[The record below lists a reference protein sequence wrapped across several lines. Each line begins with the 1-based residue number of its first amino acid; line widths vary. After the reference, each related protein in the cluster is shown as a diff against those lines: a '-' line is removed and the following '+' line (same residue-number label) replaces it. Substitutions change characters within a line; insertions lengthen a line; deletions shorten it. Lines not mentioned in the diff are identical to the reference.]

1 MVPFIFFFMG
11 FYSLAF
17 TPLPMLYTPEISPL
31 TLRAKS
37 AALLLLSQN
46 CAQSFN
52 QFANP
57 VALDAIGWKY
67 YFVYVAVLVVYFGL
81 FYMTIRETRGLTT
94 EAAAVLYEDDD
105 FKEAAMAEERRLHD
119 EAVRAQ
125 EEERALEKEE
135 TLGEDERKEHA

>member
-57 VALDAIGWKY
+57 VALKAIGWKY
-67 YFVYVAVLVVYFGL
+67 YFVYVAVLIVYFVL
-81 FYMTIRETRGLTT
+81 FWFMIRETRGLTT
-94 EAAAVLYEDDD
+94 EEAAVVYEDDD
-105 FKEAAMAEERRLHD
+105 IREAAMAEERRLHD
-119 EAVRAQ
+119 EAAFIPDEGRTRSIQ
-125 EEERALEKEE
+125 EDDLKKE
-135 TLGEDERKEHA
+135 A